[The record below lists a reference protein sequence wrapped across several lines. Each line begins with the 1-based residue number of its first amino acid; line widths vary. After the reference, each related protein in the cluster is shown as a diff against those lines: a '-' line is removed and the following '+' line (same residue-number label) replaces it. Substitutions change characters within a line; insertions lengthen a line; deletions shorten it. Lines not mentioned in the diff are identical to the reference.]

1 MSGRHVQTVLSD
13 DDFKALKILALER
26 GIPLYELLKE
36 IVSNYL
42 EPFRRRKE
50 ESHGGSSSG

>member
-13 DDFKALKILALER
+13 DDFKALKIIALER

-42 EPFRRRKE
+42 EPYRRRKE
-50 ESHGGSSSG
+50 ESYGGSSSG

>member
-13 DDFKALKILALER
+13 DDFMALKIIALER

-36 IVSNYL
+36 IVNIYL
-42 EPFRRRKE
+42 ELSRRRKE
-50 ESHGGSSSG
+50 EANGGSSSG